1 SLGDARNIEETC
13 DIWITD
19 PPYADAVNYHELSE
33 FFLAW
38 DKGLKDIFPDWYTD
52 SKRILAV
59 RGTGET
65 FNRSMVEIYSNL
77 AKNMPENGIQ
87 VVMFTHQDVSVWADL
102 TYILWT
108 AGLRVTAA
116 WNIATET

>member
-1 SLGDARNIEETC
+1 NLNNSEIINKNTSINVSDARTITNEC

-38 DKGLKDIFPDWYTD
+38 NKMMLEKTFPSWYSD

-59 RGTGET
+59 KGTGQT
-65 FNRSMVEIYSNL
+65 FNKSMVEVYKNL
-77 AKNMPENGIQ
+77 ANNMPNNGTQ
-87 VVMFTHQDVSVWADL
+87 
-102 TYILWT
+102 
-108 AGLRVTAA
+108 
-116 WNIATET
+116 